1 MLGNTPINPV
11 LHEMFKEGLGYAE
24 GQQVVFIERHADSK
38 PSQLP
43 SASAALIQA
52 RPDVILARGP
62 AAVAAARRS
71 TTTIPIVAIDLE
83 SDPLALGYAKTLAR
97 PGGNVTGVF
106 LDMPDLSAKQLQ
118 LFREIVPSLSRV
130 ALIGDS
136 TGNAAQLRATVR
148 AAQSFGVQIQAFEG
162 RTSAELDAALEAAR
176 SNETGGVIIF
186 SSPAVFNNLARIADL
201 AHKKRLPAVSLLY

>member
-1 MLGNTPINPV
+1 MRVRLIIPLLVLVFAVAAPLAAQDQRPQKVWRIGLLGDDAINSGFYDR
-11 LHEMFKEGLGYAE
+11 FKEGIGYAE

-43 SASAALIQA
+43 SAIAALIQA

-130 ALIGDS
+130 
-136 TGNAAQLRATVR
+136 
-148 AAQSFGVQIQAFEG
+148 
-162 RTSAELDAALEAAR
+162 
-176 SNETGGVIIF
+176 
-186 SSPAVFNNLARIADL
+186 
-201 AHKKRLPAVSLLY
+201 